1 MNNQIINRFRK
12 AQSRL
17 LSSLKSEDKYANFLV
32 EVSLIL
38 NILEVSYKTTYIC
51 EETGIL
57 IDIAV
62 QETRRALIFYDDS
75 QSVVVLGENGV
86 KKIYPNNLVIAKAR
100 ILEKIGKWQVLLI
113 NFEEWMKECNTRS
126 KREEFL
132 TSCKATTVA

>member
-1 MNNQIINRFRK
+1 M
-12 AQSRL
+12 
-17 LSSLKSEDKYANFLV
+17 SSLKSEDRYANFLV

-38 NILEVSYKTTYIC
+38 NTLEVSYKTTYIC

-62 QETRRALIFYDDS
+62 PETRRALVFYDDP
-75 QSVVVLGENGV
+75 QSVTVLGQNGF
-86 KKIYPNNLVIAKAR
+86 KKTYPNNLVIAKAR

-132 TSCKATTVA
+132 TKCKTTTPV

>member
-1 MNNQIINRFRK
+1 M
-12 AQSRL
+12 
-17 LSSLKSEDKYANFLV
+17 SSLKSEDRYANFLV

-38 NILEVSYKTTYIC
+38 NTLEVSYKTTYIC

-62 QETRRALIFYDDS
+62 QETRRALVFYDDS
-75 QSVVVLGENGV
+75 QSVSVLGQNGV
-86 KKIYPNNLVIAKAR
+86 RKTYPNNLVIAKAR

-132 TSCKATTVA
+132 TKCKAPTPI